1 MKENKILKLI
11 QEKLDYYY
19 LKADYSHPTVGH
31 VFVTE
36 GLHIIVN
43 DDREQCKWA
52 EINSF
57 DKGPKI
63 CKVCKDEETFT
74 KELNK
79 ALLEFYK
86 IKHNRIT
93 EENKSK
99 PIRSSFIN
107 KQLYRLYLFAF
118 DSWGKRL
125 NKGKRAGIWKMIM
138 DDVWA
143 DIYNRTT
150 LEERWAIYY
159 QLTKKKKSK
168 NG

>member
-1 MKENKILKLI
+1 MNEKQTLKLI
-11 QEKLDYYY
+11 QNKLDYYY
-19 LKADYSHPTVGH
+19 LKAEYSHPTVGH

-43 DDREQCKWA
+43 DDKEQCKWI

-57 DKGPKI
+57 DKGIKI
-63 CKVCKDEETFT
+63 RKVCKDEKTFE
-74 KELNK
+74 KEIDK

-86 IKHNRIT
+86 IKHNRIK

-99 PIRSSFIN
+99 PIRTSFIN
-107 KQLYRLYLFAF
+107 KQLYRLHLFSF

-125 NKGKRAGIWKMIM
+125 NKGKRAGIWKTIM

-159 QLTKKKKSK
+159 QLTKKKKCK
-168 NG
+168 